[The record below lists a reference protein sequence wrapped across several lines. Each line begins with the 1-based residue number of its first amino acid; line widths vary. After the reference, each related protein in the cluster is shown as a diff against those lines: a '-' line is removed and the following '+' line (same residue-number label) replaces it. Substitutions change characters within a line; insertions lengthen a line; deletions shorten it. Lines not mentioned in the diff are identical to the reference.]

1 MTQIS
6 SQRHVTTSYL
16 IDSFVNFDL
25 CARAVMSRPGVSL
38 LNAAPLTG
46 GLSVKTVSV
55 LISSRCYQAN
65 KFSFRRQKF

>member
-46 GLSVKTVSV
+46 GLSVKNGFSPDIVT
-55 LISSRCYQAN
+55 LLSS
-65 KFSFRRQKF
+65 